1 MRFVKNKTVLVL
13 VFLSLLSAVSAQI
26 TVKTNLIHAVSLGR
40 VLAFD
45 LKIEKSGISGFTRLD
60 IRHSSAIKLEGL
72 ETSAA
77 QVLASDSL
85 TSLVW
90 ELSPN
95 DTFINLR
102 LKLLPIV
109 TPGRYPLVFFY
120 HYQKED
126 VKIDFESHPFTLVA
140 KDTALPVFLS
150 SSWETIRSLQEPAI
164 PMPAVRAE
172 KVIQK
177 SPAEVEQQVAQ
188 LKRDSREAQKVGE
201 LEKERVAAK
210 LDTINIQMAALGDT
224 AASPDKIELYLDL
237 KKQLIKAE
245 EEMKVAERVLILAKN
260 LDTQANEIQ
269 RISKEQMAQATA
281 KASVKPTQTAAQS
294 QQPAATQKPA
304 TTNVAEPAIAVT
316 EKPAETDQK
325 SRSVLSSESESA
337 AKPVEPSATKTET
350 LETEKD
356 ITFYVQ
362 VGSFVEN
369 PDMSILNKAGDVHIV
384 KEGSVFKAL
393 SGKYT
398 SVNDAAKRKSE
409 LAGSFPDCF
418 VVAYKEG
425 KRVK

>member
-13 VFLSLLSAVSAQI
+13 VCLSLLSAVSAQI
-26 TVKTNLIHAVSLGR
+26 SVKTNLIHAVSLGR

-45 LKIEKSGISGFTRLD
+45 LKIEKSGITGFTRLD
-60 IRHSSAIKLEGL
+60 VRHSDAIKLEGL
-72 ETSAA
+72 ETSSAR
-77 QVLASDSL
+77 VITSDTL

-90 ELSPN
+90 ELSPS
-95 DTFINLR
+95 DTLINLR
-102 LKLLPIV
+102 LKLLPIEA
-109 TPGRYPLVFFY
+109 PGSYPLVFFY

-126 VKIDFESHPFTLVA
+126 VKIDFESHPFILVA

-164 PMPAVRAE
+164 PLPAVQAE
-172 KVIQK
+172 KVILK

-201 LEKERVAAK
+201 LEKARVNAK

-237 KKQLIKAE
+237 KKQLTKAE
-245 EEMKVAERVLILAKN
+245 EEMKVAERVLTLARN
-260 LDTQANEIQ
+260 LEAQANEIQ

-281 KASVKPTQTAAQS
+281 K
-294 QQPAATQKPA
+294 PAPKATATQKPGA
-304 TTNVAEPAIAVT
+304 TPKPVAAATAPEVASTQKTAEP
-316 EKPAETDQK
+316 EQK
-325 SRSVLSSESESA
+325 SRSA
-337 AKPVEPSATKTET
+337 MPVETEPTAQPVETEKTKTEKI
-350 LETEKD
+350 ESEKD
-356 ITFYVQ
+356 LSFYVQ
-362 VGSFVEN
+362 VGSFVES
-369 PDMSILNKAGDVHIV
+369 PDMSLLNKAGDIRIV

-393 SGKYT
+393 SGKYA
-398 SVNDAAKRKSE
+398 SVNEASKRKSE
-409 LAGSFPDCF
+409 LASYFPDCF